1 VSTIL
6 PKNIAITTIQSF
18 PNQAAVPDI
27 NGHYPLDLALTGP
40 YEETKR
46 DIVLQLIQQYPNATS
61 LYSEDGR
68 SMLSVA
74 ASARSIVPD
83 VVEEL
88 VKAHPA
94 ALRQLDLLFGLYPFQ
109 VAALEK
115 NDSNDSQL
123 HPRIKKEW
131 DQKVDEDL
139 FQVSVIFHLLLAAPD
154 LVLVHAKQSS
164 PHNMPPDE
172 TDELS

>member
-6 PKNIAITTIQSF
+6 PKDVVITAIRSF
-18 PNQAAVPDI
+18 PNHSQVPDI
-27 NGHYPLDLALTGP
+27 NGHYPLYLAVTGP

-46 DIVLQLIQQYPNATS
+46 DIVLQLMQQYTDAS
-61 LYSEDGR
+61 SMFSDDGR

-74 ASARSIVPD
+74 ASARSIAPD
-83 VVEEL
+83 VVDGL

-94 ALRQLDLLFGLYPFQ
+94 ALRQLDSRLGLYPFQ

-115 NDSNDSQL
+115 GDYKGTQL
-123 HPRIKKEW
+123 HPRIRKEW

-139 FQVSVIFHLLLAAPD
+139 FQVSVIFQLLLAAPD
-154 LVLVHAKQSS
+154 LVLAQA
-164 PHNMPPDE
+164 
-172 TDELS
+172 